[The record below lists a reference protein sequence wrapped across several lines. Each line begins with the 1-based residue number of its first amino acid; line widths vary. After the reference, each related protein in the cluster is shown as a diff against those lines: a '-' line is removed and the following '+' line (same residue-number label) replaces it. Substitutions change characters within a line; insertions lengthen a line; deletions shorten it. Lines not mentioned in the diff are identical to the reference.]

1 MAPCFN
7 NLRLV
12 STFRLTQRRRN
23 VFVVRINT
31 ALWGQL
37 SVNKP
42 WCWQSDVGQEWTIRA
57 SAGDLQGYIT
67 RQGLWDA
74 RHLSGDLGSSTAFWV
89 MICIMKHQST
99 LRGSLRG
106 WWWWWG
112 CSPARS
118 KWDVTP
124 HNLQNEAPAKAFH
137 LEPLAC
143 TLPPP
148 PSPRVSVI
156 FTETGAKCFKRG
168 DGNRPGGRVRGKCD
182 YHQKNAMRPRVFN
195 AQMHKKWYFITAWR
209 LSKITGKGRK
219 MCLRWRLWNACLTGR
234 NRFNP
239 DVSCPFH
246 AKICFSDPWF
256 D

>member
-7 NLRLV
+7 NLQLV
-12 STFRLTQRRRN
+12 RTFRLTQRKRN

-37 SVNKP
+37 RVNKP
-42 WCWQSDVGQEWTIRA
+42 WCWQSDGGQEWTIRA

-67 RQGLWDA
+67 RWGLWEA
-74 RHLSGDLGSSTAFWV
+74 QHLSGDLGSSAAFWV

-106 WWWWWG
+106 RWWRG

-137 LEPLAC
+137 LEPLAKVSC
-143 TLPPP
+143 TPHTP
-148 PSPRVSVI
+148 PSPQVSVI
-156 FTETGAKCFKRG
+156 FTET
-168 DGNRPGGRVRGKCD
+168 
-182 YHQKNAMRPRVFN
+182 
-195 AQMHKKWYFITAWR
+195 W
-209 LSKITGKGRK
+209 SKV
-219 MCLRWRLWNACLTGR
+219 L
-234 NRFNP
+234 
-239 DVSCPFH
+239 
-246 AKICFSDPWF
+246 
-256 D
+256 